1 MADNHKLGID
11 LGTSRSAMAFA
22 PDGEP
27 EMIENNE
34 GKYQTPSVVHLSE
47 DREAIVGDGAVNQ
60 MLMKPERTKREVKKQ
75 IGTNETIELGE
86 DTYNPQEVSA
96 MILQKLVND
105 AEQRLGG
112 DVSSAVITVPAYF
125 TDRQRNATREAGEI
139 IGLEVDRLLPEP
151 SAAVL
156 AYGLREQRLG
166 EASDETIF
174 VYDLGGGTFDAT
186 LVEAAYEHNIIE
198 TIATDGD
205 TNLGGSDWTEAIV
218 DYIRDTI
225 LKDTGI
231 DIRDNDEYV
240 ESLKRAREAAVEAK
254 HQLSRQQ
261 TVSLT
266 IPAVIANEDG
276 TYNLDEELTRRE
288 FEEITSHLLDGTKEP
303 IYSIFQRTDY
313 EPIDVDKVLLIGG
326 ATRMQ
331 QVEKMVGDIFDTDPA
346 KDISPDKAVAMGA
359 AVQAAVLDDEIDATL
374 PGVTKDGL
382 VLVETVP
389 QSIGV
394 KLQPGER
401 FDPVVKQDTEMP
413 ATERKE
419 GYTVGDD
426 NQTGVVVE
434 VYQGEHEEIHEN
446 EFLGEAILKD
456 IPKRERGEESIAV
469 EFSVDMDGT
478 LEVRAEDLISGK
490 EVEVELESAL
500 RSNSASQQELP
511 PSA

>member
-1 MADNHKLGID
+1 MADDYKLGID

-22 PDGEP
+22 PTGDP
-27 EMIENNE
+27 EMIENSE
-34 GKYQTPSVVHLSE
+34 GKYQTPSVVHLTE
-47 DREAIVGDGAVNQ
+47 DGEAVVGDGAVNQ
-60 MLMKPERTKREVKKQ
+60 MLMQPDRAKREVKKQ
-75 IGTNETIELGE
+75 MGTNQTVELGE
-86 DTYNPQEVSA
+86 MTYNPQEVSA
-96 MILQKLVND
+96 MILQKLVED

-112 DVSSAVITVPAYF
+112 SVSSAVITVPAYF

-139 IGLEVDRLLPEP
+139 AGLEVDRLLPEP

-166 EASDETIF
+166 EPSDETVF

-186 LVEAAYEHNIIE
+186 LVEAAYEYNIIE

-218 DYIRDTI
+218 DYICEI
-225 LKDTGI
+225 IAEETGI
-231 DIRDNDEYV
+231 DIRDTDEYA
-240 ESLKRAREAAVEAK
+240 ESRKRVREAAVEAK

-261 TVSLT
+261 TVTLAV
-266 IPAVIANEDG
+266 PAVIANEDG
-276 TYNLDEELTRRE
+276 TYNLQEELTRE
-288 FEEITSHLLDGTKEP
+288 QFESMTRHLIEKTKEP
-303 IYSIFQRTDY
+303 IYSIFERTDY
-313 EPIDVDKVLLIGG
+313 DPVDVDKVLLIGG
-326 ATRMQ
+326 ATRMR
-331 QVEKMVGDIFDTDPA
+331 QVEKLVGDFFEPEPA
-346 KDISPDKAVAMGA
+346 KTISPDKAVAMGA

-374 PGVTKDGL
+374 PGTTKDGL

-401 FDPVVKQDTEMP
+401 FDPIIERDTAMP

-426 NQTGVVVE
+426 DQTGVVIE
-434 VYQGEHEEIHEN
+434 VYQGDSDTVHEN
-446 EFLGEAILKD
+446 EFLGEAVLKN
-456 IPKRERGEESIAV
+456 IPKRERGDESIAV

-490 EVEVELESAL
+490 EVEAELESAL
-500 RSNSASQQELP
+500 RSDTGSKRGLP